1 MDSSSITAMMGSTDG
16 QSDCAYSH
24 TWQSELDEDLLPAT
38 RIAMSD
44 PLSQLNVLINSH
56 QGQDEVTPDASQP
69 GFRISLNPHNLE
81 LWRLEHRQ
89 IAGKGANL
97 LLACLSSTGPLEDTS
112 LGWVVGAAIRPA
124 SVNSQEDCKVLLH
137 ALGLSSDLIN
147 SVLLNCPGIAGK
159 VAWALYLE
167 RHGHL
172 VATPVLD
179 QDPDSNDIKLQVTAR
194 TDDMK
199 RLNRE

>member
-1 MDSSSITAMMGSTDG
+1 MT
-16 QSDCAYSH
+16 
-24 TWQSELDEDLLPAT
+24 
-38 RIAMSD
+38 D
-44 PLSQLNVLINSH
+44 PLSQLNALIGSH
-56 QGQDEVTPDASQP
+56 QGQDEVIPDASQP
-69 GFRISLNPHNLE
+69 GFRISLNPQNLE

-89 IAGKGANL
+89 IAGKETNL

-124 SVNSQEDCKVLLH
+124 SVRSQDDCRVLLH
-137 ALGLSSDLIN
+137 ALGLKSGLVN

-159 VAWALYLE
+159 VAWALYFE

-172 VATPVLD
+172 VATPVLHHE
-179 QDPDSNDIKLQVTAR
+179 QDSNDITLDATAS

-199 RLNRE
+199 RLNPE

>member
-1 MDSSSITAMMGSTDG
+1 MN
-16 QSDCAYSH
+16 
-24 TWQSELDEDLLPAT
+24 
-38 RIAMSD
+38 D
-44 PLSQLNVLINSH
+44 PLSQLNALLDSN
-56 QGQDEVTPDASQP
+56 QGQDEVIPDASQP

-89 IAGKGANL
+89 SASKEANL
-97 LLACLSSTGPLEDTS
+97 LLACLSSTGPREDTR

-124 SVNSQEDCKVLLH
+124 SVKNQDDCRVLLH
-137 ALGLSSDLIN
+137 ALGLNSDLIN

-179 QDPDSNDIKLQVTAR
+179 HEPNSNNNPRHATAS
-194 TDDMK
+194 THDMK
-199 RLNRE
+199 WLHPE